1 MGCGRRI
8 KSDKSYDTREN
19 NSFLCQVFQGGI
31 LTDEESQAQRWL
43 MSFFF
48 SYSYTCTLRPSSRLS
63 LSIFYFLF
71 FFKFMLV
78 LHFDLIECYIFLIEA
93 YVRMF

>member
-1 MGCGRRI
+1 MGGGRRI

-31 LTDEESQAQRWL
+31 LTDEESQAQRWF
-43 MSFFF
+43 MSFF
-48 SYSYTCTLRPSSRLS
+48 SVIATLRPSSRLS
-63 LSIFYFLF
+63 LSIFFFFF

>member
-1 MGCGRRI
+1 MGGGRRI

-19 NSFLCQVFQGGI
+19 NSFLCQVFQDGI
-31 LTDEESQAQRWL
+31 LTDEESQAQRWF

-48 SYSYTCTLRPSSRLS
+48 SYSYFT
-63 LSIFYFLF
+63 SIFKTVLINFFFFFFF